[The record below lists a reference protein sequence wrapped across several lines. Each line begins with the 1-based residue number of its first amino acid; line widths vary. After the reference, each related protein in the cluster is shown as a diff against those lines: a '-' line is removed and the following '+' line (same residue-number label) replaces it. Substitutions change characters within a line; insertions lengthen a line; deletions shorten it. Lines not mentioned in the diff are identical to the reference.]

1 MTLDNRL
8 YVSRSA
14 DSNSF
19 EFTVTYDS
27 ISNAV
32 DPNVDATWLKQTG
45 KTTTGNSVKYKYSI
59 DSFGA
64 APDIGHISFYAE
76 GSLQVFNVVKIQ
88 SVTPIWQDTYY
99 GFSSMKE
106 AYWLVNGRFNTVY
119 SGIAYSTNEAASI
132 CVSRIVESQIELDN
146 VENLDGTVP
155 LGGLFF
161 CALTDSNGIVKA
173 AWDFI
178 YDWSY
183 DSSERDEMLTN
194 FWSDRFSMHMPIQIS
209 LYPSD
214 FTEYSVVF
222 TYDDHTTYPMFVSTF
237 ITGSINSIRTPIYIQ
252 PGKNVTKIEVKVD
265 DAVLHTYDK
274 LVCSDWTLIW
284 IAANGGIETM
294 PIETNLYKTDSF
306 ERTTFEQ
313 KSNNLYPAEFAKR
326 NLTTTI
332 TTEYSFSTIWLTD
345 EQSEFLASNLF
356 NSNYVWL
363 HDNKSNK
370 DISVLVKNSSAEH
383 KKFENGRQLV
393 RYDVTLE
400 ESKNKVVR

>member
-14 DSNSF
+14 DSKTLS
-19 EFTVTYDS
+19 FTVTYDS

-32 DPNVDATWLKQTG
+32 DPNVDVTWLTQTG
-45 KTTTGNSVKYKYSI
+45 KTTTGNSVKYTYSI

-76 GSLQVFNVVKIQ
+76 GSLQVFNVVKIHR
-88 SVTPIWQDTYY
+88 VTPIWQDTYY
-99 GFSSMKE
+99 EFSSMKE
-106 AYWLVNGRFNTVY
+106 AYWLVNGKFNTVY
-119 SGIAYSTNEAASI
+119 SGIAYSPNQAASI
-132 CVSRIVESQIELDN
+132 CVSRIVESQ
-146 VENLDGTVP
+146 VEFDLPPNLENAKS

-161 CALTDSNGIVKA
+161 CAITDSNGIVKA

-183 DSSERDEMLTN
+183 YIPDIRKPMLSN
-194 FWSDRFSMHMPIQIS
+194 FWSNRFSKTMPFQVSI
-209 LYPSD
+209 YPSND
-214 FTEYSVVF
+214 SEYALVTTYEDNTTSTFYFSSFGIGINSVRSYVVEYPNKKIKKVEVKLDNELYN
-222 TYDDHTTYPMFVSTF
+222 TYDE
-237 ITGSINSIRTPIYIQ
+237 I
-252 PGKNVTKIEVKVD
+252 
-265 DAVLHTYDK
+265 
-274 LVCSDWTLIW
+274 VCSDWTLIW

-363 HDNKSNK
+363 HDNNSNE